1 MCLAYCWY
9 RVGFIGG
16 FMEHPNPERK
26 WQNMRRMAWTSLYA
40 SLLYP
45 LLVLCV
51 NDPKPLMDI
60 ASVFYLLTGS
70 VIGAYMGW
78 STWGDKK

>member
-1 MCLAYCWY
+1 
-9 RVGFIGG
+9 
-16 FMEHPNPERK
+16 MEHPNPERK